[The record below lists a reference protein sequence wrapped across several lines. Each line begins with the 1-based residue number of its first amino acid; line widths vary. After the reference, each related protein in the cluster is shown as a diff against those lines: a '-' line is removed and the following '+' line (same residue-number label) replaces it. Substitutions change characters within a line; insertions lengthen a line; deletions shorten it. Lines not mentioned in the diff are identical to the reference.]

1 MDLDNF
7 QSRNE
12 FLSIACIIINTRIL
26 HSCSGKSVDSSPTNF
41 SKYFLLQWNC
51 VIKFYPRSEDYLVA
65 VSARKKRE
73 RKKKLLKEC
82 QNAAVPR
89 IIPFSHF
96 STFNLSKGV
105 NFATMTDRW
114 LVVLEKKQ
122 VELEILENIV
132 AINTTTFAQCHPI
145 LILINFGRDSIDS
158 SPNDRREHLT
168 SIEKLNSDFWRGI
181 RDEWSPI
188 LENLLSPLRRVISI
202 NSLCYKACW
211 SREWED
217 PALKLHATEDNWII
231 CTRPTNSSIKI
242 DRRKIK
248 ISLLKLRTNK
258 YLHYR
263 WNNSKIH
270 RVRFNFE

>member
-1 MDLDNF
+1 
-7 QSRNE
+7 
-12 FLSIACIIINTRIL
+12 
-26 HSCSGKSVDSSPTNF
+26 
-41 SKYFLLQWNC
+41 
-51 VIKFYPRSEDYLVA
+51 
-65 VSARKKRE
+65 
-73 RKKKLLKEC
+73 
-82 QNAAVPR
+82 
-89 IIPFSHF
+89 
-96 STFNLSKGV
+96 
-105 NFATMTDRW
+105 MTDRW

-132 AINTTTFAQCHPI
+132 AINMTTFALI
-145 LILINFGRDSIDS
+145 LILINFGRDSIDRFFAKRS
-158 SPNDRREHLT
+158 TRAFNEHREIKFRFLAWHL
-168 SIEKLNSDFWRGI
+168 R
-181 RDEWSPI
+181 SPI
-188 LENLLSPLRRVISI
+188 LENLLSPLHRVISI

-242 DRRKIK
+242 DHRKIK

>member
-1 MDLDNF
+1 MKLRYQVLSSIGGLFSRRLGTKEEGEEEEAFERVPKRCCSPYYTFQPFFHVQFIEGCEFRDNDG
-7 QSRNE
+7 SLIGRLGEKTSWIRN
-12 FLSIACIIINTRIL
+12 FRKHRCDKHDNIRPMPSNS
-26 HSCSGKSVDSSPTNF
+26 HSNSD
-41 SKYFLLQWNC
+41 
-51 VIKFYPRSEDYLVA
+51 
-65 VSARKKRE
+65 
-73 RKKKLLKEC
+73 
-82 QNAAVPR
+82 
-89 IIPFSHF
+89 
-96 STFNLSKGV
+96 
-105 NFATMTDRW
+105 
-114 LVVLEKKQ
+114 
-122 VELEILENIV
+122 EI
-132 AINTTTFAQCHPI
+132 
-145 LILINFGRDSIDS
+145 RSIDS
-158 SPNDRREHLT
+158 SPNDRRQHLT

>member
-96 STFNLSKGV
+96 STFNLSKSV
-105 NFATMTDRW
+105 NFARCDNDGSLIGR
-114 LVVLEKKQ
+114 LGEKTSWIRNFRKHRCDKHD
-122 VELEILENIV
+122 NIR
-132 AINTTTFAQCHPI
+132 PMP
-145 LILINFGRDSIDS
+145 S
-158 SPNDRREHLT
+158 
-168 SIEKLNSDFWRGI
+168 NSH
-181 RDEWSPI
+181 S
-188 LENLLSPLRRVISI
+188 N
-202 NSLCYKACW
+202 
-211 SREWED
+211 
-217 PALKLHATEDNWII
+217 
-231 CTRPTNSSIKI
+231 
-242 DRRKIK
+242 
-248 ISLLKLRTNK
+248 
-258 YLHYR
+258 
-263 WNNSKIH
+263 
-270 RVRFNFE
+270 

>member
-41 SKYFLLQWNC
+41 SKYFLLRWNC

-105 NFATMTDRW
+105 NFATMMDRW
-114 LVVLEKKQ
+114 LVVLKKKQ

-132 AINTTTFAQCHPI
+132 AINTTTFVQCHPI
-145 LILINFGRDSIDS
+145 LILINFGRDSIDRFFAKRS
-158 SPNDRREHLT
+158 TRAFNEHREIKFRFLAWHL
-168 SIEKLNSDFWRGI
+168 R
-181 RDEWSPI
+181 SPI
-188 LENLLSPLRRVISI
+188 LENLLSPLRCVISI

-242 DRRKIK
+242 DHRKIK
-248 ISLLKLRTNK
+248 VSLLKLRTNK

>member
-7 QSRNE
+7 QFRNE
-12 FLSIACIIINTRIL
+12 FLSITCIIINTRIL
-26 HSCSGKSVDSSPTNF
+26 HSCSGKSVDSSPMNF

-51 VIKFYPRSEDYLVA
+51 GIKFYPRSEDYLVA

-96 STFNLSKGV
+96 FTFNLSKGV
-105 NFATMTDRW
+105 NFATMMDRW

-132 AINTTTFAQCHPI
+132 AINTTTFVQCHPI
-145 LILINFGRDSIDS
+145 LILINFGRDSIDRFFAKRS
-158 SPNDRREHLT
+158 TRLT

-181 RDEWSPI
+181 CDEWSPI

-231 CTRPTNSSIKI
+231 CTRPTKFL
-242 DRRKIK
+242 D
-248 ISLLKLRTNK
+248 
-258 YLHYR
+258 
-263 WNNSKIH
+263 
-270 RVRFNFE
+270 

>member
-12 FLSIACIIINTRIL
+12 FLPIACIIINTRIL

-41 SKYFLLQWNC
+41 SKYFLLRWNC

-105 NFATMTDRW
+105 NFATMMDRW

-132 AINTTTFAQCHPI
+132 AINMTTFALI
-145 LILINFGRDSIDS
+145 FILINFGRDSIDRFFS
-158 SPNDRREHLT
+158 KRSTRAFNEHREIKFRFLAWH
-168 SIEKLNSDFWRGI
+168 S
-181 RDEWSPI
+181 
-188 LENLLSPLRRVISI
+188 RRVIS
-202 NSLCYKACW
+202 NFRKFTF
-211 SREWED
+211 
-217 PALKLHATEDNWII
+217 P
-231 CTRPTNSSIKI
+231 PSSC
-242 DRRKIK
+242 
-248 ISLLKLRTNK
+248 
-258 YLHYR
+258 H
-263 WNNSKIH
+263 
-270 RVRFNFE
+270 